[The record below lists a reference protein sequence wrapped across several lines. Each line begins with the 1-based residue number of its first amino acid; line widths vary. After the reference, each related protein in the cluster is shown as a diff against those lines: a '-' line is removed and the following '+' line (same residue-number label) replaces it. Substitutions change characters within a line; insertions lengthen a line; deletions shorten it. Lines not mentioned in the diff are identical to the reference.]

1 MNMLIR
7 SKNKNEKIVLG
18 LLSYTYDDNVKSEV
32 LKELLE
38 TYRNDDKREIYL
50 YKDEASGNYVGVM
63 AVEHNQSSVT
73 KNEEELS
80 IYDNIM
86 IQRVAVIPSFR
97 NEGIGYG
104 LYSGLRELYPNA
116 TIIGTTTNETVDLV
130 SKWAQQYNEEHEEN

>member
-1 MNMLIR
+1 MNMLIC

-80 IYDNIM
+80 IHDNIM

-104 LYSGLRELYPNA
+104 LYSDLRELYPDA

-130 SKWAQQYNEEHEEN
+130 SKWAQQYNDEHEND

>member
-18 LLSYTYDDNVKSEV
+18 LLSYTYDDNVKTET

-38 TYRNDDKREIYL
+38 NYRNDDNCEVYL
-50 YKDEASGNYVGVM
+50 YKDESSGNYVGVM

-73 KNEEELS
+73 TSNEEISVRE
-80 IYDNIM
+80 NIM

-97 NEGIGYG
+97 NEGIGFT
-104 LYSGLRELYPNA
+104 LYHDLRQLHPNA
-116 TIIGTTTNETVDLV
+116 TIIGTTTNKTIDLF
-130 SKWAQQYNEEHEEN
+130 SNWAQKFNDTQSK

>member
-18 LLSYTYDDNVKSEV
+18 LLSYTYDDNVKMEV

-38 TYRNDDKREIYL
+38 SYRNDDNREIYL
-50 YKDEASGNYVGVM
+50 FKDESSGNYVGIM

-73 KNEEELS
+73 NSDDEIS
-80 IYDNIM
+80 IQENIM

-97 NEGIGYG
+97 NEGIGYQI
-104 LYSGLRELYPNA
+104 YYDLRQSHPNA
-116 TIIGTTTNETVDLV
+116 TIIGTITNQTIDLV
-130 SKWAQQYNEEHEEN
+130 SKWAQHYNDTQSK

>member
-1 MNMLIR
+1 MLIR

-80 IYDNIM
+80 IHDNIM

-104 LYSGLRELYPNA
+104 LYSDLRELYPDA
-116 TIIGTTTNETVDLV
+116 IIIGTTTNETVDLV
-130 SKWAQQYNEEHEEN
+130 SKWAQQYNDEHEND

>member
-116 TIIGTTTNETVDLV
+116 TIIGTTTNETVGLV

>member
-80 IYDNIM
+80 IHDNIM

-97 NEGIGYG
+97 NEGIGYR
-104 LYSGLRELYPNA
+104 LYSDLRELYPDA

-130 SKWAQQYNEEHEEN
+130 SKWAQQYNDEHEND

>member
-1 MNMLIR
+1 MLIR

>member
-1 MNMLIR
+1 MLIR

-116 TIIGTTTNETVDLV
+116 TIIGTTTNETVGLV

>member
-1 MNMLIR
+1 MLIR

-80 IYDNIM
+80 IHDNIM

-97 NEGIGYG
+97 NEGIGYR
-104 LYSGLRELYPNA
+104 LYSDLRELYPDA

-130 SKWAQQYNEEHEEN
+130 SKWAQQYNDEHEND